1 MSLVK
6 LSIIVPAYKEE
17 KTIVPT
23 LLGIDAVLATL
34 NIQYEIICV
43 VDGRVDFTYEKASKI
58 KNAHLRVLS
67 YDKNLGKGNA
77 VRFGMEQAKGE
88 IVGFVDANGI
98 NPRSIPMLLQ
108 HFNWY
113 KADIIVGSKRHP
125 VSKVHYPW
133 LRRVLSWGYQML
145 IRVLFDLEIRD
156 TQVGAKLFKRA
167 VVTKVLP
174 LLLVKDFAFD
184 IELLAVANRMGF
196 KNIYE
201 SPIELESSANKDTST
216 IFSNGFI
223 RTSARMFW
231 DTLAVFYRLKIKH
244 YYDK

>member
-1 MSLVK
+1 MSPVK

-17 KTIVPT
+17 KTVVST
-23 LLGIDAVLATL
+23 LTGINDILSTL
-34 NIQYEIICV
+34 NLNYEIICV
-43 VDGRVDFTYEKASKI
+43 VDGRVDQTFEKASKI
-58 KNAHLRVLS
+58 KNPYLRVLS
-67 YDKNLGKGNA
+67 YDKNLGKGHA
-77 VRFGMEQAKGE
+77 VRFGMERAKGE
-88 IVGFVDANGI
+88 IIGFVDANGI

-156 TQVGAKLFKRA
+156 TQVGAKLFRKA

-184 IELLAVANRMGF
+184 IELLAVAYRKGF
-196 KNIYE
+196 RNIYE
-201 SPIELESSANKDTST
+201 SPIELESSADKDTST
-216 IFSNGFI
+216 VFSKGFI
-223 RTSARMFW
+223 RNVIRMIW
-231 DTLAVFYRLKIKH
+231 DTLAVFYRLKIRH

>member
-1 MSLVK
+1 MSPVK
-6 LSIIVPAYKEE
+6 LSIVVPAYKEE
-17 KTIVPT
+17 RTIVST
-23 LLGIDAVLATL
+23 VNGIDAVLATL
-34 NIQYEIICV
+34 NVDYEIICV
-43 VDGRVDFTYEKASKI
+43 VDGRVDRTYENVSKI

-67 YDKNLGKGNA
+67 YDKNLGKGHA
-77 VRFGMEQAKGE
+77 VRFGMEQAKGD

-133 LRRVLSWGYQML
+133 LRRILSWGYQML

-156 TQVGAKLFKRA
+156 TQVGAKLFKKS
-167 VVTKVLP
+167 VITKVLP

-184 IELLAVANRMGF
+184 IELLAVAKRKGF

-201 SPIELESSANKDTST
+201 SPIELELSANKDTST
-216 IFSNGFI
+216 IFSKGFI
-223 RTSARMFW
+223 RNVIRMMW
-231 DTLAVFYRLKIKH
+231 DTLAVFYRLKIMH

>member
-1 MSLVK
+1 MSPVK
-6 LSIIVPAYKEE
+6 LSIVIPAYKEE
-17 KTIVPT
+17 RTIVST
-23 LLGIDAVLATL
+23 VNGIDAVLTTL
-34 NIQYEIICV
+34 NIDYEIICV
-43 VDGRVDFTYEKASKI
+43 VDGRVDRTYENASKI
-58 KNAHLRVLS
+58 KNTHLRVLS
-67 YDKNLGKGNA
+67 YDKNLGKGHA

-125 VSKVHYPW
+125 VSKVYYPW

-156 TQVGAKLFKRA
+156 TQVGAKLFKKS
-167 VVTKVLP
+167 VITKVLP

-184 IELLAVANRMGF
+184 IELLAVAKRKGF

-201 SPIELESSANKDTST
+201 SPIELELSANKDTST
-216 IFSNGFI
+216 IISNGFI

-231 DTLAVFYRLKIKH
+231 DTLAVFYRLKIMH

>member
-1 MSLVK
+1 MSPVK
-6 LSIIVPAYKEE
+6 LSIVIPAYKEE
-17 KTIVPT
+17 RTIISTVN
-23 LLGIDAVLATL
+23 GIDAVLTTL
-34 NIQYEIICV
+34 NVDYEIICV
-43 VDGRVDFTYEKASKI
+43 VDGRVDRTYENVSKI
-58 KNAHLRVLS
+58 KNSHLRVLS
-67 YDKNLGKGNA
+67 YDKNLGKGHA

-88 IVGFVDANGI
+88 VVGFVDANGI

-133 LRRVLSWGYQML
+133 LRRILSWGYQML

-156 TQVGAKLFKRA
+156 TQVGAKLFKKS
-167 VVTKVLP
+167 VITKVLP

-184 IELLAVANRMGF
+184 IELLAVAKRKGF

-201 SPIELESSANKDTST
+201 SPIELELSANKDTST
-216 IFSNGFI
+216 IFSKGFI
-223 RTSARMFW
+223 RNVIRMMW
-231 DTLAVFYRLKIKH
+231 DTLAVFYRLKIMH